1 VKLFVDETCQID
13 GTGKN
18 ETHRILCC
26 GSDFSVG
33 IGSHLRKLPEVIPGA
48 CQERP
53 VRETR
58 HDPAYASIRQLTN
71 CRFFIE

>member
-1 VKLFVDETCQID
+1 MKLFVDETCQID

-18 ETHRILCC
+18 ETHRILWCDY
-26 GSDFSVG
+26 DFPVG
-33 IGSHLRKLPEVIPGA
+33 IDSHLRKLPEVIPGA
-48 CQERP
+48 CRARRA
-53 VRETR
+53 RETR